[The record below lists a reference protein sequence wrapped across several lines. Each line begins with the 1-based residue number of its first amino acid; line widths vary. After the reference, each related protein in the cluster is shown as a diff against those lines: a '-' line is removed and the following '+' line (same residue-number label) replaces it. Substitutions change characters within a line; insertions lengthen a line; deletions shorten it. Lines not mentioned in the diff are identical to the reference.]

1 MRSLSEIL
9 VSAVCAAAEAALP
22 HLPPQDHH
30 RVPASPRLTQLVL
43 QRREHLRSHGKTRQF
58 KHTLK
63 ELRKQITAELKL
75 CRRTNLERI
84 ASAMQTAADNGQL
97 KFFWQLLDEL
107 QGPQKQKLRQH
118 TLLKGSNGATIHD
131 IKQQAQS
138 FASHFQLVNNCAQ
151 QVQPEVL
158 DSAPAAPT
166 DLTFIFPDA
175 EEILKALKSCKNNKA
190 ADAFGLKA
198 ELLKHSSDD
207 VLEFLVEV
215 ILQILRGSEPLSATN
230 ISTTLPL
237 FKKGDPAL
245 RTNYRDICIIRKVVA
260 TLLSRASPLKMKKAA
275 CWSCRVASDLAGVVG
290 TSCSCCACFLMK
302 PKLVK
307 GLFMWYLLIFRKP
320 SIV

>member
-1 MRSLSEIL
+1 M
-9 VSAVCAAAEAALP
+9 CAAAEAALP

-97 KFFWQLLDEL
+97 KLFWQLLDEL

-138 FASHFQLVNNCAQ
+138 FASHFELVNNCAQ

-190 ADAFGLKA
+190 A
-198 ELLKHSSDD
+198 EPE
-207 VLEFLVEV
+207 VLD
-215 ILQILRGSEPLSATN
+215 SA
-230 ISTTLPL
+230 
-237 FKKGDPAL
+237 PAAP
-245 RTNYRDICIIRKVVA
+245 TDFYFSGC
-260 TLLSRASPLKMKKAA
+260 
-275 CWSCRVASDLAGVVG
+275 
-290 TSCSCCACFLMK
+290 
-302 PKLVK
+302 
-307 GLFMWYLLIFRKP
+307 
-320 SIV
+320 